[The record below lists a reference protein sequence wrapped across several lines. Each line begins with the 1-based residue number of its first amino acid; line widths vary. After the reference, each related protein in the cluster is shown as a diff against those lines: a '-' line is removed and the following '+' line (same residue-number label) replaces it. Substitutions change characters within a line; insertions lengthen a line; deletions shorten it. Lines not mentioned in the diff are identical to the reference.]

1 MINIKV
7 HIAEREYPLSVA
19 SETEPQVKKA
29 AEMINE
35 KVKFHRNNHKV
46 EIVDALSM
54 SSLEIGTEYLALQQ
68 TSESRMYELEQ
79 QVDEICSM
87 LR

>member
-19 SETEPQVKKA
+19 PETEPQVKKA
-29 AEMINE
+29 AELINE

-46 EIVDALSM
+46 ELADALSM

-68 TSESRMYELEQ
+68 SNQSRINELEQ
-79 QVDEICSM
+79 QVDDICSM